1 MSLPPLT
8 PEQQVKPARFEL
20 RMSLAFGTLF
30 LATGVHVPYFPV
42 WLEGKGFDPND
53 IAIIL
58 SLPMFLRV
66 FTTPIITTLA
76 DRASDRAT
84 VLALLTGAAALI
96 SLGYFLPPTYAVV
109 LLVSLL
115 LQVVWTPHS
124 PLADSVALS
133 GVRRFGCSYTG
144 MRIWGSI
151 SYLSANLV
159 GGIILSRTGYDAVPV
174 LMTFGLVAFFLATL
188 LVPRVGP
195 PRRPSQPA
203 VSAISTSSGF
213 DRRFIYAVVGAGLI
227 AASHAFINSFMSIY
241 WKSIGYGDAL
251 IGFLWSWSVAAE
263 VIIFWVFPRVFGR
276 ISSTQVLLIAAIASI
291 IRWVIYPLIT
301 PLGLGVV
308 GFFGVQ
314 TLHAFS
320 TGLMLIGV
328 QKLIG
333 EDVPEERT
341 GAAQGIAY
349 LANGLFAAAVT
360 LASGPLYETLG
371 QYGTVPMIGIAALAA
386 LFIYRAMVQPQR
398 SGVGGETR
406 EPA

>member
-8 PEQQVKPARFEL
+8 PEQQVKPAHFEL

-42 WLEGKGFDPND
+42 WLENKGFGPND

-84 VLALLTGAAALI
+84 VLTLLVGASTFL
-96 SLGYFLPPTYAVV
+96 SLGYFLPPTYAIVM
-109 LLVSLL
+109 LVSLL
-115 LQVVWTPHS
+115 LQVAWTPHS
-124 PLADSVALS
+124 PMADSVALS

-151 SYLSANLV
+151 SYFAANLF
-159 GGIILSRTGYDAVPV
+159 GGVILSWTGYEAVPV
-174 LMTFGLVAFFLATL
+174 LISMGLAAFFLATL
-188 LVPRVGP
+188 LVPRLGR
-195 PRRPSQPA
+195 PRRASQPGIGA
-203 VSAISTSSGF
+203 LSGFRTF
-213 DRRFIYAVVGAGLI
+213 DRRFVYAVIGAGLI

-241 WKSIGYGDAL
+241 WKSIGYSDAL

-263 VIIFWVFPRVFGR
+263 VVIFWVFPRVFGR
-276 ISSTQVLLIAAIASI
+276 TSSRQVLMIAAIASVV
-291 IRWVIYPLIT
+291 RWIVYPMIT
-301 PLGLGVV
+301 PLGLGVP
-308 GFFGVQ
+308 GFFAVQ
-314 TLHAFS
+314 TLHPLS

-341 GAAQGIAY
+341 GAAQGVAY
-349 LANGLFAAAVT
+349 LANGMFAAAVT
-360 LASGPLYETLG
+360 LASGSLYAAFG
-371 QYGTVPMIGIAALAA
+371 QYGTVPMIGIAGLAA
-386 LFIYRAMVQPQR
+386 WCIHRAMVQPQR
-398 SGVGGETR
+398 AGVGGETS

>member
-8 PEQQVKPARFEL
+8 PEQQVKPAHFEL

-42 WLEGKGFDPND
+42 WLEGKGFGPND

-84 VLALLTGAAALI
+84 VLTALVGATAFL
-96 SLGYFLPPTYAVV
+96 SLGYLLPPTYAVV

-115 LQVVWTPHS
+115 LQVVWTPH
-124 PLADSVALS
+124 PALADSVALS

-151 SYLSANLV
+151 SYLAANLF
-159 GGIILSRTGYDAVPV
+159 GGIILSWTGYDAVPT
-174 LMTFGLVAFFLATL
+174 LMFVGLAAFFVATFF
-188 LVPRVGP
+188 VPRVGP
-195 PRRPSQPA
+195 PRRASQPA
-203 VSAISTSSGF
+203 LDALNASSAF
-213 DRRFIYAVVGAGLI
+213 DRRFLYAVIGAGLI

-263 VIIFWVFPRVFGR
+263 VVIFWVFPRVFGR
-276 ISSTQVLLIAAIASI
+276 ASATRILMIAAVFSV
-291 IRWVIYPLIT
+291 IRWVGFALIT
-301 PLGLGVV
+301 PLGLGVAGYFV
-308 GFFGVQ
+308 VQ

-349 LANGLFAAAVT
+349 LANGIFAAAVT

-371 QYGTVPMIGIAALAA
+371 QYGTVPMIAIAALAA
-386 LFIYRAMVQPQR
+386 FCIQRAMAQPQR
-398 SGVGGETR
+398 AAIGGETS
-406 EPA
+406 EPE

>member
-8 PEQQVKPARFEL
+8 SEQQVKPARFEL
-20 RMSLAFGTLF
+20 RMSIAFATLF
-30 LATGVHVPYFPV
+30 LAMGVHVPYFPV
-42 WLEGKGFDPND
+42 WLEGKGFSPND
-53 IAIIL
+53 IAIML
-58 SLPMFLRV
+58 SLPMFVRV
-66 FTTPIITTLA
+66 FTTPVITTLA
-76 DRASDRAT
+76 DRAPDRAT
-84 VLALLTGAAALI
+84 VLSLLVLASALI
-96 SLGYFLPPTYAVV
+96 SLGYFLPPSYAIV
-109 LLVSLL
+109 LLVSLM

-124 PLADSVALS
+124 PLIDSVALS
-133 GVRRFGCSYTG
+133 GVRRYGCSYTG

-151 SYLSANLV
+151 SYFAANLL
-159 GGIILSRTGYDAVPV
+159 GGIVLAWTGYGAVPI
-174 LMTFGLVAFFLATL
+174 LMSVGLATFFLATL
-188 LVPRVGP
+188 LIPRVGK
-195 PRRPSQPA
+195 PRRSSQPGIA
-203 VSAISTSSGF
+203 ALSASSTF
-213 DRRFIYAVVGAGLI
+213 DRRFLYAVIGAGLI

-263 VIIFWVFPRVFGR
+263 VIMFWAFPRLLGR
-276 ISSTQVLLIAAIASI
+276 RSSAQVLMIAAVFSI
-291 IRWVIYPLIT
+291 IRWVVYPLIT

-341 GAAQGIAY
+341 GAAQGVAY
-349 LANGLFAAAVT
+349 LANGIFAAAVT

-371 QYGTVPMIGIAALAA
+371 QYGTVPMIAVAALAA
-386 LFIYRAMVQPQR
+386 WCIHRAMVQPQR
-398 SGVGGETR
+398 SAVGGETK

>member
-30 LATGVHVPYFPV
+30 LATGVHVPYFPI
-42 WLEGKGFDPND
+42 WLEGKGFTPND

-58 SLPMFLRV
+58 SMPMFLRV

-76 DRASDRAT
+76 DRASDRAA
-84 VLALLTGAAALI
+84 VLTLITAAATLI

-151 SYLSANLV
+151 SYLSANLF
-159 GGIILSRTGYDAVPV
+159 GGIILARTGYDAVPI
-174 LMTFGLVAFFLATL
+174 LMSVGLAAFFVATL
-188 LVPRVGP
+188 FVPRVGK
-195 PRRPSQPA
+195 PRRASQPGFDA
-203 VSAISTSSGF
+203 LNASKRF
-213 DRRFIYAVVGAGLI
+213 DRRFIYAVIGAGLI

-263 VIIFWVFPRVFGR
+263 VIIFWAFPRIFGR
-276 ISSTQVLLIAAIASI
+276 TGATQVLMIAAVSAV
-291 IRWVIYPLIT
+291 IRWMIYPLIT

-341 GAAQGIAY
+341 GAAQGVAY

-371 QYGTVPMIGIAALAA
+371 QYGTVPMIAVAALAA
-386 LFIYRAMVQPQR
+386 LFIYRAMAQPQR
-398 SGVGGETR
+398 SGVGGETS